1 MGDSIIKLII
11 RKARALPAYALR
23 KGMFPFRWLRLKTSG
38 QSKILAYD
46 PLSNVELL
54 RALGAQVGEGV
65 FINSP
70 VTINCPKRMSNFII
84 KDRVVFNGNN
94 WIDLTAK
101 LTLED
106 GVSLGPGVIVM
117 THNRYNHNPFLED
130 RLAHTCGEKEVLIK
144 RGAGIKAGALI
155 IMGVTIGE
163 NAVVAGN
170 AVVNRDIP
178 DNCFVA
184 GVPAQVKTELK

>member
-1 MGDSIIKLII
+1 MAIKLISI
-11 RKARALPAYALR
+11 VIDKARTLVAYLLR
-23 KGMFPFRWLRLKTSG
+23 KGLYPFRWLRLKTSG

-46 PLSNVELL
+46 PLTNVELL
-54 RALGAQVGEGV
+54 RAMGAQVGKRV

-70 VTINCPKRMSNFII
+70 VTINCPKRMSNFVI
-84 KDRVVFNGNN
+84 KDRVIFNGNN

-117 THNRYNHNPFLED
+117 THNRYNSNSFLED

-170 AVVNRDIP
+170 AVVNRDVP

-184 GVPAQVKTELK
+184 GIPAKIKMELK

>member
-1 MGDSIIKLII
+1 MGNTITNKVI
-11 RKARALPAYALR
+11 RKARALSAFMLR
-23 KGMFPFRWLRLKTSG
+23 KSLIPFRWLRLLTSG

-46 PLSNVELL
+46 PRTNVELL
-54 RALGAQVGEGV
+54 RALGAQIGEGV

-70 VTINCPKRMSNFII
+70 VTINCPNKMSNFLI
-84 KDRVVFNGNN
+84 KDRVIFNGNN

-117 THNRYNHNPFLED
+117 THNRYNRNPFLED
-130 RLAHTCGEKEVLIK
+130 RLAHTCGEREVLIK

-155 IMGVTIGE
+155 VMGVTIGE
-163 NAVVAGN
+163 NSVVAGN
-170 AVVNRDIP
+170 SVVNRDVP
-178 DNCFVA
+178 DHCFVA
-184 GVPAQVKTELK
+184 GVPAKVKEKLM

>member
-1 MGDSIIKLII
+1 MENTIINKVINKAKALIAI
-11 RKARALPAYALR
+11 MLR
-23 KGMFPFRWLRLKTSG
+23 KGLFPFRWLRLQICG

-46 PLSNVELL
+46 PLTNVELL
-54 RALGAQVGEGV
+54 RAMGAQVGERV

-70 VTINCPKRMSNFII
+70 VTINCPNKMSNFVI
-84 KDRVVFNGNN
+84 KDRVIFNGNN

-117 THNRYNHNPFLED
+117 THNRYNSNSFLED

-170 AVVNRDIP
+170 AVVNRDVP

-184 GVPAQVKTELK
+184 GVPADVKARLK

>member
-1 MGDSIIKLII
+1 MGNTISSKVI
-11 RKARALPAYALR
+11 RKIRALPSYMLR
-23 KGMFPFRWLRLKTSG
+23 KSLFPFRWLRLKTSG

-46 PLSNVELL
+46 PMTNVELL
-54 RALGAQVGEGV
+54 RALGARVGEGV

-70 VTINCPKRMSNFII
+70 VTINCPKKMSNFVIG
-84 KDRVVFNGNN
+84 DRVIFNGNN
-94 WIDLTAK
+94 WIDLSAK

-130 RLAHTCGEKEVLIK
+130 KLAHTCGKKDVLIK
-144 RGAGIKAGALI
+144 KGTGIKAGALI

-163 NAVVAGN
+163 NSVVAGN
-170 AVVNRDIP
+170 AVVNRDVP
-178 DNCFVA
+178 DSCFVA
-184 GVPAQVKTELK
+184 GVPARIKMYIK